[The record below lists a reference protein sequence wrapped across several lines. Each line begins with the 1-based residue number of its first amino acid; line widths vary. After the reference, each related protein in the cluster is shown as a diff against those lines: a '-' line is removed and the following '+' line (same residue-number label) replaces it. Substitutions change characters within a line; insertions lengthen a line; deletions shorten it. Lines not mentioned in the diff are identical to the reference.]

1 MCYTYIATEVKPMR
15 KKKGK
20 STDPEVKPYKLDF
33 NEVIEE
39 GRRQGGMIRLSEIY
53 LPDKL
58 VQVASY
64 YYHNLAAREAAI
76 KEGIWERFIIYK
88 REIPWWLKDE
98 EMEKEEREYL
108 RRLGF
113 DV

>member
-1 MCYTYIATEVKPMR
+1 VKPMR

-20 STDPEVKPYKLDF
+20 STEPQVKPYKLDF

-76 KEGIWERFIIYK
+76 KEGIWEHIKRKMIRSFIIFK

-108 RRLGF
+108 RGLGF